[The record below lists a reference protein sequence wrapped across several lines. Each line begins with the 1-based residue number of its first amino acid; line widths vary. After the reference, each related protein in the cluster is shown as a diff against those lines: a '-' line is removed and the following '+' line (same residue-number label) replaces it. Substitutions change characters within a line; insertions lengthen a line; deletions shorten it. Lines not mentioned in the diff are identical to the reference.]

1 MAKRAGCAALLL
13 VVLALP
19 LLLAFTASAQTT
31 STTSSLLVKL
41 VPGLTV
47 EQEANVIARNGGIVL
62 SSIPAL
68 RLYVVAVP
76 GGDVAA
82 VTAAYQADP
91 QVQHVEPNKTRVSES
106 IPSDPLYGN
115 QWYLPRIG
123 WDQVFGSVT
132 PGGSAKVA
140 LLDTGVD
147 ATHPELAGK
156 V

>member
-1 MAKRAGCAALLL
+1 MAKRAGCAALLLL

-19 LLLAFTASAQTT
+19 LLLAFTASAQT

-41 VPGLTV
+41 VAGLTV
-47 EQEANVIARNGGIVL
+47 EQEANVIARNGGIAL

-68 RLYVVAVP
+68 RLDVIAVP

-106 IPSDPLYGN
+106 IPSDPLY
-115 QWYLPRIG
+115 
-123 WDQVFGSVT
+123 
-132 PGGSAKVA
+132 
-140 LLDTGVD
+140 
-147 ATHPELAGK
+147 
-156 V
+156 